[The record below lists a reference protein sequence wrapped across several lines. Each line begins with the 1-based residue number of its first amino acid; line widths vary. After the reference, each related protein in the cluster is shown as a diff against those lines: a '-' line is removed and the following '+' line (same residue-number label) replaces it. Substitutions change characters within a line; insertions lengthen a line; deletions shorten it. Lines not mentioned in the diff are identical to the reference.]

1 MNLTPVVGKNLLLR
15 FHIVTM
21 VIYSLFKQLLSDE
34 NDEFPIVIYLTIAQ
48 SNYSY

>member
-1 MNLTPVVGKNLLLR
+1 MNLAPVVGKNLLLR

-34 NDEFPIVIYLTIAQ
+34 NDEFPIKDSYLFD
-48 SNYSY
+48 YSSV